1 MAHVSVAAAAMAADV
16 LGYHGAAALI
26 REHELCPHAIARL
39 FAYGLA
45 RDCGRVCALVL
56 LAGATA
62 RHHACP
68 EGWNGD
74 VERGLAKQALRPRN
88 ISLWQ
93 GGRPAQAADQA
104 AWNRIAQ
111 EAARSWASIGVRS
124 APRRHPLR
132 RAA

>member
-1 MAHVSVAAAAMAADV
+1 MCHVSVAAAALAADD

-26 REHELCPHAIARL
+26 REQQLGPPAIARL

-56 LAGATA
+56 LAGAIA

-68 EGWNGD
+68 AGWNGD
-74 VERGLAKQALRPRN
+74 VERGLAEQALYPRN

-104 AWNRIAQ
+104 AWNKISR
-111 EAARSWASIGVRS
+111 EAAGIVGKHWMEIIAAAS
-124 APRRHPLR
+124 P
-132 RAA
+132 